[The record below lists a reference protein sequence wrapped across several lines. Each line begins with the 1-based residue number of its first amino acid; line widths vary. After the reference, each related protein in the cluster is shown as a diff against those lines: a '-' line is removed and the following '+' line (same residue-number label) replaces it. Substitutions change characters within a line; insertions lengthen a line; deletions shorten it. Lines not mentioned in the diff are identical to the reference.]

1 MYKLTI
7 TELLSLAITIFGA
20 TNMMTLQ
27 GVVAQNY
34 YNNEQPYTD
43 HYSPSINYGE
53 EEEGNDNSYSYN
65 NYYPLSPSYPSSSDY
80 PMDVNKYECQKGQF
94 QGFFVSSP
102 KFCAILPPFTL
113 MTWNIYQGAD
123 LSPLF
128 NATTPSEFVTA
139 VGSAYNRFQA
149 TNIGERADSIADK
162 IQETRPDLIGLQE
175 VILLRTQIPSD
186 GPVTPANN
194 ITLDY
199 LQILIDT
206 LAERGLIYEPIVVQ
220 NGTDIEV
227 PGLISTGLVHIR
239 LTDRDVILARANNK
253 DFTLSNIQGAQFA
266 AKLPLTTPFGPISIP
281 RSWVSVDV
289 TFDKENKARIVS
301 THLEPLSPI
310 IQGLQVDELLNGT
323 GSTHLPVVFIG
334 DFNANADG
342 IGTPTYTKLIDAGFI
357 DAWTIKGKGNG
368 FTCCQAD
375 DLLNNDS
382 SLTDRTD
389 LIMFQGD
396 FKIKNIGLVGNSQN
410 DRTISGLWPSDHAGI
425 VAATLKLISDKY

>member
-65 NYYPLSPSYPSSSDY
+65 NYYPLSPSSPSSSDY

-149 TNIGERADSIADK
+149 TNFGERADSIADK

-186 GPVTPANN
+186 GPVTPATN

-227 PGLISTGLVHIR
+227 PGLISTGLVDIR

-310 IQGLQVDELLNGT
+310 IQGLQADELLNGP

-334 DFNANADG
+334 DFNSNADG

-382 SLTDRTD
+382 SLTERTD

-425 VAATLKLISDKY
+425 VATLKLISDKY